1 MATSARSVQKSLD
14 SLSPEQLEQVADFI
28 AFLQFKQQA
37 EDADSALSQPDHNT
51 ALSASHKGTAPFFN
65 IQPMFD

>member
-28 AFLQFKQQA
+28 AFLQFKQEA
-37 EDADSALSQPDHNT
+37 EDADSALSQSGHNT
-51 ALSASHKGTAPFFN
+51 ALSAAHNGTAPFCN